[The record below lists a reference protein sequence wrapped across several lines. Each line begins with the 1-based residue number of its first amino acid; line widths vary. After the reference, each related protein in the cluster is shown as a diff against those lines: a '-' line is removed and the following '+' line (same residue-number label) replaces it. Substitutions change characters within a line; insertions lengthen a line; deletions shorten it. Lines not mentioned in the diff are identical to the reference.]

1 MAIFPGYY
9 TGTQGIIKF
18 DTGAIAHSEF
28 SVDITRGVAT
38 SPRGGGKYSDL
49 NVPGKVG
56 FSGTLKRIMIG
67 GEIIESLIGTGDP
80 SSNATAGAVSVGAA
94 TTFTFIGMAETQDAS
109 SNITIT
115 AANCFFTKSS
125 FTAGDADT
133 IITEEV
139 EFMMMDPD
147 DDLTTEHTTSTS

>member
-9 TGTQGIIKF
+9 TGAEGVLKF
-18 DTGAIAHSEF
+18 DSGTIAHAEF
-28 SVDITRGVAT
+28 SVDITRGVAS
-38 SPRGGGKYSDL
+38 SPRGGKYSDL

-56 FSGTLKRIMIG
+56 FSGSLKRIMIG

-125 FTAGDADT
+125 FTSGDADT
-133 IITEEV
+133 ILTEEV
-139 EFMMMDPD
+139 EFVMMDPD
-147 DDLTTEHTTSTS
+147 DDLTTEHTTGTS